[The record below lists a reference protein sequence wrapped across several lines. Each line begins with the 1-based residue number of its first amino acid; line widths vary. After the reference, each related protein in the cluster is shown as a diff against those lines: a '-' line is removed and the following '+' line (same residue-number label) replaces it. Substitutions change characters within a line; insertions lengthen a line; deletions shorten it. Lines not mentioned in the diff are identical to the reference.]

1 MTVLGVRLHCRRE
14 RALGD
19 DARSKN
25 CYRDEV
31 GSGSKRR
38 VMPIRSLSVNPKGV
52 VLVKTDMQIHID
64 IGIDGFQREDYAG
77 GVLRSLQPEQVIL
90 GKERWGSLRYYL
102 LCRSPR
108 KVLMPSYR
116 S

>member
-31 GSGSKRR
+31 GSGSKRGSERR
-38 VMPIRSLSVNPKGV
+38 VMPIRSLPSGFRKPWS
-52 VLVKTDMQIHID
+52 KT
-64 IGIDGFQREDYAG
+64 G
-77 GVLRSLQPEQVIL
+77 L
-90 GKERWGSLRYYL
+90 
-102 LCRSPR
+102 
-108 KVLMPSYR
+108 PS
-116 S
+116 